1 MTRPTYRSSL
11 QKRIQFLILFLIGL
25 AVSFSYFTF
34 AKAQSDDE
42 GQAIKPILMTEP
54 KDSLE
59 DRMARK
65 ITLDVRDM
73 NIVDV
78 IKFLAQ
84 KGEFN
89 VIISPA
95 VEGHTTVLLHDVAIK
110 DALDI
115 VVISSKL
122 AYHTDDDIIQVM
134 SASEYEAMYGK
145 QFSDKTEVSIVHLQY
160 AKPSYVLAALDN
172 MRSNRGKIII
182 DEDSGSVVLVDT
194 HQSIVLMKKAI
205 EQIEQPLDSMVFDLK
220 YAKADVVAE
229 KLRSRID
236 AKGVGTITADE
247 RSNEVLVRVFPGR
260 REEVEKYIR
269 SLDVPTKEVLI
280 EARVLQ
286 VVINPTYDVGM
297 DITAPLTVNGKTLF
311 TASSSALDESALNTA
326 AANNTATDNL
336 SNTFGRIAV
345 GNFNANQVT
354 SAIRALQQVSDT
366 KILSTPQILVTNN
379 EEAKIHVGDTVPY
392 VVATTNGTGTNAI
405 TSDDVRFVDVGLKL
419 SVTPTINDDGMVT
432 MKLTPEIS
440 EVVATIK
447 SAEGSTI
454 PQVNKT
460 EIETSVMVKD
470 GQTIVMAGLRNQDKV
485 HTKKGIPG
493 LMDIPFIGG
502 AFTRTND
509 TLTNTE
515 IVILIT
521 PHIVHG
527 GDDYAKEIGTIKG
540 AKTYNDSIKPNEIS
554 TTNGGIK
561 PNEISSVNGTIKPD
575 ELATT
580 IGSESK

>member
-1 MTRPTYRSSL
+1 MSNHIPKL
-11 QKRIQFLILFLIGL
+11 KFLIIFLIGL
-25 AVSFSYFTF
+25 AGSITYFTF
-34 AKAQSDDE
+34 AGAQTDDE
-42 GQAIKPILMTEP
+42 GQAIQPIMMTEP
-54 KDSLE
+54 KDSLD

-78 IKFLAQ
+78 IKFLAE
-84 KGEFN
+84 KGDFN
-89 VIISPA
+89 VIIAPS
-95 VEGHTTVLLHDVAIK
+95 VQGRSTLLLHDVDIK
-110 DALDI
+110 DAMDI
-115 VVISSKL
+115 VVISNKL
-122 AYHTDDDIIQVM
+122 AYHIDDDIVQIM
-134 SASEYEAMYGK
+134 TAGEYEAMYGK
-145 QFSDKTEVSIVHLQY
+145 QFSDKTVVSIVHLQY

-182 DEDSGSVVLVDT
+182 DEDTGSVVLVDT
-194 HQSIVLMKKAI
+194 PQSVALMKKAI
-205 EQIEQPLDSMVFDLK
+205 EQIEQPLDTMVFDLK

-229 KLRSRID
+229 KLRTRID
-236 AKGVGTITADE
+236 AKAVGTITADE
-247 RSNEVLVRVFPGR
+247 RSNEILVRVFPGR
-260 REEVEKYIR
+260 RDEVEKTIR

-286 VVINPTYDVGM
+286 IVINPTYDVGM
-297 DITAPLTVNGKTLF
+297 DITSPITSGGHQQLNL
-311 TASSSALDESALNTA
+311 SSSALDESVLNA
-326 AANNTATDNL
+326 AAASGSSADNL
-336 SNTFGRIAV
+336 ANNFGRISV
-345 GNFNANQVT
+345 GNFSANDFT
-354 SAIRALQQVSDT
+354 AAIRALQQVSDT

-379 EEAKIHVGDTVPY
+379 EEAKIHIGDTVPY
-392 VVATTNGTGTNAI
+392 IVATTNGTGENAI

-419 SVTPTINDDGMVT
+419 SVIPTINDDGMVT

-460 EIETSVMVKD
+460 EVETSVMVKD

-493 LMDIPFIGG
+493 LMDLPLIGG
-502 AFTRTND
+502 AFSRTSD

-521 PHIVHG
+521 PHIVKG
-527 GDDYAKEIGTIKG
+527 TDDFEKVRGTIKG
-540 AKTYNDSIKPNEIS
+540 AKIYNESIQPNEPAAPA
-554 TTNGGIK
+554 G
-561 PNEISSVNGTIKPD
+561 
-575 ELATT
+575 A
-580 IGSESK
+580 ESK